1 MTWSQAMKEA
11 YASADVDEVPIHTL
25 ELRHPSFEDEN
36 GQPVAIRVYDGYDD
50 VMLGLEADAPLDGG
64 KMVEFKAVRFSMT
77 LPKMEENAV
86 PQLQIVLSNVSR
98 EVTKYLEQ
106 ASQVLEPIA
115 VTMRPYLLSGE
126 ITKYL
131 EQASQVLEPIAV
143 TMRPYLL
150 SSPEAPQLDPPI
162 HMTLKK
168 VRVDVFQITGT
179 ASLEDVYNWGFPFRK
194 YMPDEWP
201 GLKR

>member
-11 YASADVDEVPIHTL
+11 YASADVDEVPINTL

-50 VMLGLEADAPLDGG
+50 VTLGLEADAPIDGG

-98 EVTKYLEQ
+98 
-106 ASQVLEPIA
+106 
-115 VTMRPYLLSGE
+115 E

-168 VRVDVFQITGT
+168 VSVDVFQITGT